1 MKNIIKI
8 YKEKILW
15 GIFIFMAVLN
25 IIGIDSFWG
34 LSLIN
39 DPSFTSLFMFSLAV
53 TWVALHAAW
62 TLTYFRGAI
71 FILLASLTGLIFEI
85 IGMKYGSVFGG
96 GRYVYQMNHQST
108 FFDVPL
114 LIPLCWAGLIYTG
127 YNIVSSF
134 LVWINKDKP
143 NKHRNDTVFLPLLIL
158 LDGLVVVAI
167 DLILDPLQVKA
178 GSWIW
183 LKGGTY
189 YDIPIQNFVDWF
201 AVTVISMGIFRV
213 FEYFSPQ
220 KPIRMDKSIFL
231 MPVIGYGILG
241 IVLLYSALKVQL
253 PELALV
259 GFFAIFPITVVNL
272 MFFILWKTDFKGK

>member
-1 MKNIIKI
+1 MTNIIKTQ
-8 YKEKILW
+8 KEKILW

-39 DPSFTSLFMFSLAV
+39 DPSFISLFMFSLAV
-53 TWVALHAAW
+53 AWLTLHAAW

-85 IGMKYGSVFGG
+85 IGMKYGTVFGG
-96 GRYVYQMNHQST
+96 GHYVYQMNNKST

-134 LVWINKDKP
+134 LFWINKGKP
-143 NKHRNDTVFLPLLIL
+143 NKHRNDAIFLPLLIL

-167 DLILDPLQVKA
+167 DLVIDPLQVKA

-183 LKGGTY
+183 LKGGPY
-189 YDIPIQNFVDWF
+189 YDIPIQNFVGWF
-201 AVTVISMGIFRV
+201 IVTVLSTGIFRV

-220 KPIRMDKSIFL
+220 EPMRMDKSIFL
-231 MPVIGYGILG
+231 MPVIAYGILG

-259 GFFAIFPITVVNL
+259 GFFVIFPIIVVNL
-272 MFFILWKTDFKGK
+272 IFFIIWKKD